1 MVKSAYYSQLPTV
14 RCRDCGQVLDYSAKH
29 VCSHMPP
36 DFAAEQRQ
44 RTLRRDQQRNDQQR
58 QQQQAHT
65 PQNPR
70 GREQH
75 DRFDNDSYSNGSGG
89 GGTHSPRGS
98 PHPYS
103 AGQRGGG
110 SPHPNAYPQD
120 QHYYGG
126 GGADRAPQS
135 PRARSRERPR
145 EQRPRRERSRAREPQ
160 HEQQHPQQER
170 SRSRPNVERAPNA
183 DRADLANIRTRDLA
197 NPHQPR
203 GANSPHPS
211 NTGSPAGS
219 ARQSPRSSIDDV
231 MSDLIDE
238 LSIDSNG
245 QRIPSLPKQRSNAS
259 NRSHRAR
266 PNCGGCGNPI
276 TNPREAYQILA
287 LQKAYHIPCFRC
299 CVCECSFDESNPY
312 IPHEDRAYC
321 EPCFNRTLDTICA
334 GCNQQIFEQPV
345 YALGRAWHEHHL
357 RCAACRKPIEGNPFE
372 HEDQVYCSADYASL
386 VAPKCREC
394 GLGIQGE
401 TICALD
407 STFHK
412 ECFVCQTCKE
422 PFPDKSFYVVG
433 QDPLCRLHYHERN
446 NSLCGDCGEPIEGP
460 CAEIAELNKRFH
472 PAHWCCYVC
481 RVPLSSTYYSFAGRP
496 YCQHDIMEVYQQG
509 KSAGGGGGGGGNKAN
524 RRQTLMLDLGSDER
538 DRR

>member
-58 QQQQAHT
+58 QQQQVH
-65 PQNPR
+65 PPPHNPR

-75 DRFDNDSYSNGSGG
+75 DRFDNDNYSNNSGG

-103 AGQRGGG
+103 AGQRGAG

-135 PRARSRERPR
+135 PRARSREQQR

-160 HEQQHPQQER
+160 QDQHPSHQER
-170 SRSRPNVERAPNA
+170 SRSRPNVDRAPNA

-203 GANSPHPS
+203 GANSPYPS

-245 QRIPSLPKQRSNAS
+245 QHRTAAAVDNQSPTLERLTRFSHCKKRITSHAS
-259 NRSHRAR
+259 GA
-266 PNCGGCGNPI
+266 
-276 TNPREAYQILA
+276 
-287 LQKAYHIPCFRC
+287 
-299 CVCECSFDESNPY
+299 
-312 IPHEDRAYC
+312 
-321 EPCFNRTLDTICA
+321 TLDMICA

-357 RCAACRKPIEGNPFE
+357 RCAACRMPIQGNPFE

-509 KSAGGGGGGGGNKAN
+509 KSAGGGGGGGGGGSKAN